1 MADIARG
8 GSFISLG
15 PVLCI
20 EAASLDTTTAGM
32 PDPVDPGSGEVFL
45 YLVEYD
51 DGLASGYGTESAGAP
66 EVPGS
71 GACGP

>member
-1 MADIARG
+1 VADIARG